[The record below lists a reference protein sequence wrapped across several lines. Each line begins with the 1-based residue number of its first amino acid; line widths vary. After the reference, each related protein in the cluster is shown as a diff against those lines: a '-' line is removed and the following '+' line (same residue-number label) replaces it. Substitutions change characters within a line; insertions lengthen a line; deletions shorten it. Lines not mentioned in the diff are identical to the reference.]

1 VKWRHPHSVCLGLLS
16 GALITRGVLGGFVL
30 FSAGLVLGLAA
41 AFLIRRARR
50 LTRAAA
56 ELLRTRE
63 RRANVNAV
71 ARRRAGERADS
82 RLALQWARERERRQR
97 TSSGPGELPPGY

>member
-41 AFLIRRARR
+41 APAS
-50 LTRAAA
+50 AG
-56 ELLRTRE
+56 
-63 RRANVNAV
+63 